1 MNRSD
6 GTENE
11 NMNINESSSESEREN
26 KNIRPLEGEK
36 TKSNEKTKSGEK
48 NAADKAAPLTRLD
61 GILAILYVIVLVVG
75 ITLCLSHGRATTVFH
90 VIAVTACLIGI
101 TALKFGKYRGALRT
115 HVPELVFLCA
125 LSACSLVAMISW
137 IA

>member
-1 MNRSD
+1 MNRSEH
-6 GTENE
+6 TENT
-11 NMNINESSSESEREN
+11 NLNANESESESEN
-26 KNIRPLEGEK
+26 KKQGEQ
-36 TKSNEKTKSGEK
+36 
-48 NAADKAAPLTRLD
+48 NAAKAEPLTRLD
-61 GILAILYVIVLVVG
+61 GILAILYVIILLVG
-75 ITLCLSHGRATTVFH
+75 ITLCLSHGQSATVFH

-115 HVPELVFLCA
+115 HILELVFLCA

>member
-11 NMNINESSSESEREN
+11 NTNINESESANVNESE
-26 KNIRPLEGEK
+26 NIRPLDGEK
-36 TKSNEKTKSGEK
+36 TKNDEKTKSGEK
-48 NAADKAAPLTRLD
+48 TAADKATPLTRLD
-61 GILAILYVIVLVVG
+61 GILAILYGIVLVVG

-101 TALKFGKYRGALRT
+101 TALKFGKYRGALRA
-115 HVPELVFLCA
+115 HLPELVFLCA